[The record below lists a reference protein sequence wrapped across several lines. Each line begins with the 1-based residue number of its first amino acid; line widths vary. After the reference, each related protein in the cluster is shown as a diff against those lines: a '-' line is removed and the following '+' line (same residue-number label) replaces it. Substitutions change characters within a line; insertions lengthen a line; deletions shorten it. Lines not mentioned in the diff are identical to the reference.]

1 MTKPT
6 IDFNQFSSLDLRV
19 GQITNVKP
27 VKNSQK
33 LLVFTVD
40 FGPLGT
46 KQVVAGLKPFFDP
59 EFFLNQKFVFIT
71 NLPPKPMAGFVS
83 QAMILAAQDDD
94 GNISLIQP
102 AQNIKPGA
110 IIK

>member
-1 MTKPT
+1 MTKST
-6 IDFNQFSSLDLRV
+6 IDFDQFLSLDLRV
-19 GQITNVKP
+19 GQITHVKP
-27 VKNSQK
+27 INNSQK

-46 KQVVAGLKPFFDP
+46 KQVVAGLKPFFKP
-59 EFFLNQKFVFIT
+59 ETFLNQKFVFIV
-71 NLPPKPMAGFVS
+71 NLPPKSIAGLVS
-83 QAMILAAQDDD
+83 EAMILAAQDED

-102 AQNIKPGA
+102 AQNIKTGA